1 MLILG
6 DLMLVLVVIV
16 SPPIRDIVLLC
27 QLCNRHIFMPRI
39 SGSIGLH
46 CGSAWSELLE
56 CSDRE
61 IGDRR
66 GTVWIVVGVGG
77 VGGTNIGDMAGI

>member
-1 MLILG
+1 
-6 DLMLVLVVIV
+6 
-16 SPPIRDIVLLC
+16 
-27 QLCNRHIFMPRI
+27 MPRI
-39 SGSIGLH
+39 SESIGLH

-77 VGGTNIGDMAGI
+77 VGGPNIGDMAGI